1 MHRSLFIRLILGGAA
16 LFGAALFGAEGRALA
31 WTPATQAVIAREAA
45 HLSPPDLARQ
55 IEKHRREFEAG
66 VDAPFADTDAA
77 RHMKNPDGSG
87 SLDRVIETEAAEAVA
102 MIQGHKPFAEIVRKL
117 GVVCHYVADA
127 NNPLATS
134 ADDAEEGRY
143 FVDYLRYAQSA
154 ESRFP
159 LIFYGLQPGL
169 DKSHTLE
176 PLIGA
181 ALKRGRELY
190 PMIGREYRRIDF
202 ASGQGR
208 FDDRST
214 AFGVASVA
222 FSHAVTDVTLALR
235 YIWLASGGIDDR
247 ANLPAGGTRLML
259 LPRAGHAR
267 P

>member
-1 MHRSLFIRLILGGAA
+1 MRTRQTSRIFPGAA
-16 LFGAALFGAEGRALA
+16 GLVLLSLGALPALA

-55 IEKHRREFEAG
+55 IEKHRRDFEAG
-66 VDAPFADTDAA
+66 VGAPFADTDAG

-87 SLDRVIETEAAEAVA
+87 SLDQVIEAEATKAVVL
-102 MIQGHKPFAEIVRKL
+102 IQGHKPFAEIVRQL
-117 GVVCHYVADA
+117 GEVCHYVADA

-169 DKSHTLE
+169 DKSHSLE
-176 PLIGA
+176 LLVGA

-222 FSHAVTDVTLALR
+222 FSHAVTDVALALR

>member
-1 MHRSLFIRLILGGAA
+1 MHRRLLIRLILGGLA
-16 LFGAALFGAEGRALA
+16 LFGAVHGALA

-45 HLSPPDLARQ
+45 HLSPPDLSRQ
-55 IEKHRREFEAG
+55 IEKHRRELEAG
-66 VDAPFADTDAA
+66 VDAPFADSDAG

-87 SLDRVIETEAAEAVA
+87 SLDKVIEAEAAKAVA
-102 MIQGHKPFAEIVRKL
+102 LIQGHKPFAEIVRQL

-127 NNPLATS
+127 DNPLATS

-154 ESRFP
+154 EGRFP
-159 LIFYGLQPGL
+159 LIFYGLPPGL
-169 DKSHTLE
+169 DRAHSLE
-176 PLIGA
+176 PLVAA